1 MKPFVLTFLLLGLPS
16 LYAQHDHIEVGIDPL
31 QRNRLAFAGPAYQ
44 LSTLLPVG
52 ELLNNLSTSF
62 PGGYFTNEL
71 TLIVEGNSLDFPTSA
86 WIVVEMISVLG
97 PPSAS
102 FSFWDDGA
110 TQPTW
115 SRPTSW
121 TSAQETAPSIVVSK
135 TPTSGHIEG
144 RIFTTDQPGLYEVS
158 FRAIDTT
165 GTFQPSAPHV
175 VRFNAIRPPTLSIL
189 MENGQARVSFTPR
202 VNLLYDLQRCTSLAD
217 GSWETIATEETMT
230 GMGTL
235 LQFTDPQTFPKAFY
249 RLVEFP

>member
-110 TQPTW
+110 TQLTW
-115 SRPTSW
+115 SRPTGW
-121 TSAQETAPSIVVSK
+121 TSAQETAPSIAVSE
-135 TPTSGHIEG
+135 TSTSGHIHG

-158 FRAIDTT
+158 FRATDTT
-165 GTFQPSAPHV
+165 GTFQPSAPYV
-175 VRFNAIRPPTLSIL
+175 VQFNAIRPPTLSIL
-189 MENGQARVSFTPR
+189 MENGQASVSFIPR
-202 VNLLYDLQRCTSLAD
+202 KNLLYDLQRCTSLTE
-217 GSWETIATEETMT
+217 GLWETIATEGTMT
-230 GMGTL
+230 KMCTL
-235 LQFTDPQTFPKAFY
+235 LQFTDTQTFPKAFY